1 MPSDSADAEGFYAR
15 TIEVLNQAGL
25 PFLVG
30 GGAALA
36 HYTAVARDTKDF
48 DIFVRRTEYDA
59 IMAAL
64 AATGCDIELTFPHWL
79 GKATCQYGYVD
90 VIFNSG
96 NGVAAVDEGWF
107 QHATQ
112 GTAFGLPVRM
122 CPVEETI
129 WSKAFIME
137 RERNDM
143 ADVMHLILARA
154 EEMDWVRLVARF
166 GPHWRVLFAH
176 LCLFGFIYP
185 SERDRIPEWVMKDL
199 TARLQQE
206 MRTAP
211 PTETTC
217 QGTLLSREQYL
228 IDVQRW
234 GLEDA
239 RNSKASSMTPQ
250 DVALWT
256 EAIDTSKKC

>member
-1 MPSDSADAEGFYAR
+1 
-15 TIEVLNQAGL
+15 
-25 PFLVG
+25 
-30 GGAALA
+30 
-36 HYTAVARDTKDF
+36 
-48 DIFVRRTEYDA
+48 
-59 IMAAL
+59 
-64 AATGCDIELTFPHWL
+64 
-79 GKATCQYGYVD
+79 
-90 VIFNSG
+90 
-96 NGVAAVDEGWF
+96 
-107 QHATQ
+107 
-112 GTAFGLPVRM
+112 
-122 CPVEETI
+122 
-129 WSKAFIME
+129 
-137 RERNDM
+137 
-143 ADVMHLILARA
+143 
-154 EEMDWVRLVARF
+154 MDWARLIARF
-166 GPHWRVLFAH
+166 GPHWRVLFSH

-211 PTETTC
+211 PTEKTC

-239 RNSKASSMTPQ
+239 RNSNASSMTPQ